1 MDRQLIEVII
11 IDELV
16 DKFLEGKQ
24 YVLAESQQN
33 MINELVENLV
43 ESLAERMYSDKDLA
57 ALKARLVNQG
67 YSPEEA
73 SETAAEMQG
82 DVEGSSL
89 AKDIEK
95 AAAKAGIK
103 EPKKQA
109 PKDETPGKLDPEEKK
124 EASGAKSD
132 LMKTLKQK
140 GIVGSA
146 LAGVGKVAN
155 KVFTALFGQGH
166 LQDREDAQKMIDDIN
181 KTGVTPAQAAQKLY
195 ASLYHFKQPGQE
207 GEGTPS
213 PAPGPE
219 PDPEESGAGSDFA
232 VPVFKKFSGADQE
245 KGAPQRSLS
254 SQLMKQ
260 FPNVPKSAITQIL
273 KGVAAQLKTNKV
285 AIQENKY
292 IVAKVII
299 ENLSIFDEASR
310 EERIAAKRQKSHRK
324 RGKTIPGDFIN
335 PKFLKKE
342 LKDIS
347 KKLKIR
353 FHIQDL
359 LNNIRSLLKKSLAPS
374 GEDDFRVQGGPKEL
388 DERAATPY
396 VVALQDLHKATM
408 DSSMMTPDGEKS
420 NIKINPDDAWKIS
433 QELATWLEDF
443 KGANVTIDRGQ
454 EDPEEEETE
463 SPEEET
469 PGEEGGDAGET
480 TPGEAPEKDKSEE
493 LFDKFRKTL
502 KMLDLHTSEGR
513 EAAKASDA
521 AYLGAYK
528 YYKSMKLAYD
538 AIKSGRLDVRSD
550 RIEKLLT
557 PLNELQGENEFAAGK
572 DLKTWLGNMI
582 NIFDENGLND
592 PERGT
597 RASKAARGASD
608 PKEKG
613 YTPADVKSKAGV
625 VNVRQ
630 LVAPQLK
637 AAGLADPTKDKQN
650 MRAAQKKASDLKAQ
664 GKNKEARIV
673 MQKAKQNSSGASLQR
688 DITKMIRRFLK
699 KNMQRMGK
707 KDIDIIAE
715 KLIKEMKNRGIIT

>member
-219 PDPEESGAGSDFA
+219 PDPE
-232 VPVFKKFSGADQE
+232 
-245 KGAPQRSLS
+245 
-254 SQLMKQ
+254 
-260 FPNVPKSAITQIL
+260 
-273 KGVAAQLKTNKV
+273 
-285 AIQENKY
+285 
-292 IVAKVII
+292 
-299 ENLSIFDEASR
+299 
-310 EERIAAKRQKSHRK
+310 
-324 RGKTIPGDFIN
+324 
-335 PKFLKKE
+335 
-342 LKDIS
+342 
-347 KKLKIR
+347 
-353 FHIQDL
+353 
-359 LNNIRSLLKKSLAPS
+359 
-374 GEDDFRVQGGPKEL
+374 
-388 DERAATPY
+388 
-396 VVALQDLHKATM
+396 
-408 DSSMMTPDGEKS
+408 
-420 NIKINPDDAWKIS
+420 
-433 QELATWLEDF
+433 
-443 KGANVTIDRGQ
+443 
-454 EDPEEEETE
+454 
-463 SPEEET
+463 
-469 PGEEGGDAGET
+469 
-480 TPGEAPEKDKSEE
+480 
-493 LFDKFRKTL
+493 
-502 KMLDLHTSEGR
+502 
-513 EAAKASDA
+513 
-521 AYLGAYK
+521 
-528 YYKSMKLAYD
+528 
-538 AIKSGRLDVRSD
+538 
-550 RIEKLLT
+550 
-557 PLNELQGENEFAAGK
+557 
-572 DLKTWLGNMI
+572 
-582 NIFDENGLND
+582 
-592 PERGT
+592 
-597 RASKAARGASD
+597 
-608 PKEKG
+608 
-613 YTPADVKSKAGV
+613 
-625 VNVRQ
+625 
-630 LVAPQLK
+630 
-637 AAGLADPTKDKQN
+637 
-650 MRAAQKKASDLKAQ
+650 
-664 GKNKEARIV
+664 
-673 MQKAKQNSSGASLQR
+673 
-688 DITKMIRRFLK
+688 
-699 KNMQRMGK
+699 
-707 KDIDIIAE
+707 
-715 KLIKEMKNRGIIT
+715 